1 MSNIMEKK
9 LAIQF
14 SFPGTDIWH
23 NLGRKCFKSLETVKD
38 IKQIIYKYTVYGKLL
53 TFISLRTY

>member
-1 MSNIMEKK
+1 MSSIEEKS
-9 LAIQF
+9 LPYNSHFQAL
-14 SFPGTDIWH
+14 TYDTIWA
-23 NLGRKCFKSLETVKD
+23 GSVSSLETVKD